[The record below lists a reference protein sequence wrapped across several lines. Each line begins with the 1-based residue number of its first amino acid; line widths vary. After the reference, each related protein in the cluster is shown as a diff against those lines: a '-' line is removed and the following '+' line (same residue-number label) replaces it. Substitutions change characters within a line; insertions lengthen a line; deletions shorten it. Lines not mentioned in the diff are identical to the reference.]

1 MPLRKSAAMIRVLV
15 VAVKST
21 KPVAVLEIGADL
33 IEIVQGIYRFVIM
46 YECEVNPGT
55 AGGSGRA

>member
-1 MPLRKSAAMIRVLV
+1 MTHAHV
-15 VAVKST
+15 VAVKSI
-21 KPVAVLEIGADL
+21 KPVAALEIGADL